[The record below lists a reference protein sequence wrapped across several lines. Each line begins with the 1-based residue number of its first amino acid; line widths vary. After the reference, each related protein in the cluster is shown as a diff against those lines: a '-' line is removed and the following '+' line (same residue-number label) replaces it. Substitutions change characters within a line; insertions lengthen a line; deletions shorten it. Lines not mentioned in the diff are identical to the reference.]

1 MAGCVVSML
10 PLIILYLFTQKFIT
24 TEAKVTAKGAKKD
37 TLTYVND
44 GLFVTHPTFEN
55 WEMSADGKTTVT
67 LTFDEPRSI
76 RSVMVYNSIDYSKA
90 FSKIDNIVFDLAE
103 RPSWYVG
110 KGYNGK
116 AYIEDIPFNT
126 DYINF
131 EGKFMRSG
139 GAATVSFEEIK
150 VNSVKITISEKIDA
164 ADKEIRISD
173 IVILGN

>member
-1 MAGCVVSML
+1 M
-10 PLIILYLFTQKFIT
+10 
-24 TEAKVTAKGAKKD
+24 
-37 TLTYVND
+37 
-44 GLFVTHPTFEN
+44 
-55 WEMSADGKTTVT
+55 
-67 LTFDEPRSI
+67 
-76 RSVMVYNSIDYSKA
+76 
-90 FSKIDNIVFDLAE
+90 
-103 RPSWYVG
+103 G

-150 VNSVKITISEKIDA
+150 VNSVKITISEKIDP

-173 IVILGN
+173 IMILGN